1 MNLILNEVLEE
12 LSIDIKN
19 KMDDYTDRELRDI
32 LDLFRIKQSEYPLG
46 VCLTKEIHM
55 LFHNKYGY
63 GNNTEL
69 QWNEFVTDFKNG
81 KYNKEL
87 NVA

>member
-63 GNNTEL
+63 GNNTEI

>member
-1 MNLILNEVLEE
+1 
-12 LSIDIKN
+12 
-19 KMDDYTDRELRDI
+19 MDDYTDKELRDI
-32 LDLFRIKQSEYPLG
+32 LDLFRIKQDKYPLG
-46 VCLTKEIHM
+46 VCLTKDVHM

-63 GNNTEL
+63 GNNTEI

-81 KYNKEL
+81 KYDKEL

>member
-19 KMDDYTDRELRDI
+19 KMDDYTDRELRDN

-63 GNNTEL
+63 GNNTEI

>member
-1 MNLILNEVLEE
+1 
-12 LSIDIKN
+12 
-19 KMDDYTDRELRDI
+19 MDDYTDRELRDI

-63 GNNTEL
+63 GNNTEI